1 VHLATQS
8 YDFPQKRFLLQ
19 VLLRSH
25 ANKHALNANG
35 DTPLSVAAFF
45 GHDSVV
51 AQLIEHQSST
61 LSPTTA
67 NATVFYHVHANEDGY
82 TPLML
87 AAAGG
92 HLAVAQRLLRVR
104 HKNYRAFD
112 HLEHLSDFGQ
122 TALALAAD
130 NGHVDMVQLLVSEGA
145 SLNVHGTIIL
155 WPMLFSDAIVN
166 RIDPGLVYDIMLPNK
181 KDTTLDADKS
191 SSSFGGNFVFSP
203 SLSLHNEMPNLTLS
217 ALVLMNQRILRA
229 SLGFALPVPFPHHHS
244 MNMVTP
250 ELYLIHFLRR
260 VYHQLFEF
268 LRSTPFVCSART
280 KHLEDARAQRFE
292 QVTGVALSQKQMLAL
307 LCMGGHG
314 AFFFNTIVANH
325 NEAWQRKA
333 RSK

>member
-1 VHLATQS
+1 M
-8 YDFPQKRFLLQ
+8 Q

-25 ANKHALNANG
+25 ANKHAVNANG

-51 AQLIEHQSST
+51 AQLIEHRSSA

-67 NATVFYHVHANEDGY
+67 NATVLYHVHANEDGY

-166 RIDPGLVYDIMLPNK
+166 RIDTGLVYDIMNPNK
-181 KDTTLDADKS
+181 KDATLEADKNS
-191 SSSFGGNFVFSP
+191 PSFGRNFVFSP
-203 SLSLHNEMPNLTLS
+203 SPFRHNEMPNLTLS

-229 SLGFALPVPFPHHHS
+229 SLGFAFPHHHS
-244 MNMVTP
+244 MNTVSP

-260 VYHQLFEF
+260 VRPQLLFKF
-268 LRSTPFVCSART
+268 LPSTPFVCSART

-292 QVTGVALSQKQMLAL
+292 QMTGVALSQKQMLAL